1 MRKYINFIW
10 CGITLLIALSFT
22 SCQEEFEELTQ
33 GNDEETISATSSTAV
48 LMEQTSSNDGSYDN
62 IVDQGSCMAI
72 NFPYVVSVNGLEVT
86 IDSRADIAI
95 IKSIVA
101 ELNSDD
107 YTLEIVYPITVTLS
121 DYTEIEVNSKE
132 QLVSLAQ
139 ECKDGDNDDD
149 IECVDFVYPITLYT
163 FDASLS
169 QTGAVEVN
177 SDFQLRRFFIGK
189 GDSDFISIDFP
200 ITLKLYDETEVVVNS
215 VSELAATLESAKDA
229 CDEDDDN
236 DYFDNDFTQ
245 EELNAYLVLCPW
257 LVNEID
263 LTDVTEADRYVDYTL
278 NFFENGTVIAR
289 SRVGAA
295 IEGTWI
301 TTVNDSGAQVQLN
314 FDLLVDFS
322 LTWKVYKLQEERIK
336 FFAENQSRII
346 MKKACDF
353 VANTP
358 DTVTD
363 VLKECTWIIRELE
376 NQGEEVNA
384 LFNYELNFMAEAVV
398 TASVDG
404 EVVSEGTWE
413 ITTNAQGQIVVAIA
427 IEGEA
432 AISLEWPL
440 VDMLEGRLS
449 FMDSEAG
456 NLLVLERICNDGI
469 GDEDVMEIRNILK
482 GGSWTLAQFKK
493 NQDDITEAY
502 LDYEFNFNVLNN
514 FTVSKADV
522 ITLDNGIWRVLR
534 NADGEL
540 KVFLNFRGDIILNDL
555 TARWSIVS
563 VTTTR
568 IELKH
573 LYEDG
578 TYDILVFE
586 K

>member
-169 QTGAVEVN
+169 QTGTVEVN

-295 IEGTWI
+295 IEGTWT

-363 VLKECTWIIRELE
+363 VLKECTWIIREIE

-432 AISLEWPL
+432 AISLEWAL

-522 ITLDNGIWRVLR
+522 ITLANGIWRVLR

-540 KVFLNFRGDIILNDL
+540 KVFLNFRGDIVLNDL

-563 VTTTR
+563 VTTAR
-568 IELKH
+568 VELKH

-578 TYDILVFE
+578 SYDILVFE